1 MKRIVKKNQIILT
14 VLAVMIAV
22 AGYLSYAG
30 KFKLPGDESAADET
44 LEAGL
49 LEISDEDI
57 LAEKTHFQLSPE
69 QWNAFTTLLDA
80 PVHPNPAL
88 DRLLSTPAPWDK

>member
-1 MKRIVKKNQIILT
+1 MSAATEVINVRIPAEQKAIIDNAARLLGKSRT
-14 VLAVMIAV
+14 AFILELAVRHA
-22 AGYLSYAG
+22 
-30 KFKLPGDESAADET
+30 
-44 LEAGL
+44 
-49 LEISDEDI
+49 EDI

-69 QWNAFTTLLDA
+69 QWDAFTTLLDA

>member
-1 MKRIVKKNQIILT
+1 MSAATEVINVRIPAEQKAIIDNAAQLLGKSRT
-14 VLAVMIAV
+14 AFILELAVRHA
-22 AGYLSYAG
+22 
-30 KFKLPGDESAADET
+30 EE
-44 LEAGL
+44 
-49 LEISDEDI
+49 I

-69 QWNAFTTLLDA
+69 QWDAFTTLLDA

>member
-1 MKRIVKKNQIILT
+1 MSAATEVINVRIPAEQKAIIDNAAQLLGKSRT
-14 VLAVMIAV
+14 AFILELAVRHA
-22 AGYLSYAG
+22 
-30 KFKLPGDESAADET
+30 
-44 LEAGL
+44 
-49 LEISDEDI
+49 EDI

-69 QWNAFTTLLDA
+69 QWDAFTTLLDA

>member
-1 MKRIVKKNQIILT
+1 MSAATEVINVRIPAEQKAIIDNAAQLLGKSRT
-14 VLAVMIAV
+14 AFILELAVRHA
-22 AGYLSYAG
+22 
-30 KFKLPGDESAADET
+30 
-44 LEAGL
+44 
-49 LEISDEDI
+49 EDI